1 MPRVLKRIES
11 VVPRRAAGYGG
22 KARSLATLARAG
34 FPVPAAYAMPGW
46 VGDSFFT
53 SVLDV
58 SDRPRALLRTPY
70 VTDERLRSIRE
81 RVRDSTLPQDVVRSV
96 SDALLALRD
105 EGAVGFAVRSSATH
119 EDQEGASAAG
129 MHSTLL
135 NLIREDEVLDG
146 IKTCWSSLFQPRVF
160 SYLRALGEDVPVS
173 LGVVIQAMVPAEIS
187 GVLFTCNPLTGD
199 RGEVV
204 INASYGLGSSVVDGR
219 VTPDTYRVDKATGQL
234 RDQVIGG
241 KAQKTMLVPS
251 GGVRELQVEPGER
264 ERPVLSEQQ
273 LFHLR
278 ELAGRIEEH
287 FGGNRDVEWAI
298 AGQQVFVLQARPIVM
313 PHARG
318 RRGSRREQP
327 RDRRKIVWS
336 NANIGEALP
345 GVATPL
351 TWSVLSHFSDLGFR
365 RAFGALGCTVPR
377 DAELVGDF
385 RGRIYVN
392 LSEFT
397 SILSQIPWIHPAT
410 LVQLGGGRY
419 ASELDEVVVH
429 RSSTSFLLRLPQTVT
444 RYVRENFRLQAR
456 IAEFEEFFAEER
468 ARMASVDP
476 RLLEPTGLNRMLS
489 DAERLLD
496 ATGSIM
502 LTVYAN
508 LLTAVLVLIGL
519 LRTFTPDES
528 DGLYRDLLSG
538 LRDVDSAR
546 PGFALW
552 RIAQLAKNEPAAA
565 QYIREADLA
574 KLKIQDLPAGPTR
587 DALLRFIEEFGY
599 RGIREAEIAE
609 PRWAENPTL
618 MFAAL
623 RSHLAADLDLG
634 EREASLARKRQNAE
648 DQVEARVPFA
658 FRPAVRRLLAAVR
671 RFTRMRE
678 HLRGNVV
685 EVLGMFRRVALESS
699 RRIRAREPEAG
710 PDAAFFLSVAEL
722 RRVLH
727 DQNERVAI
735 RVQRRR
741 LEYERNKSLP
751 DPPTM
756 FVGFP
761 PAETTP
767 IARSSRL
774 HGLAASGGVAEGRAR
789 ILQDPR
795 QAAEFAPGEILVVA
809 AADTGWA
816 PLFLAASGVVTE
828 LGGPLS
834 HAAIILREYAVP
846 AVVNVTNAT
855 RALQEGEWV
864 RIDGDAG
871 TVEILGAET
880 RSRVAGDGPRG

>member
-1 MPRVLKRIES
+1 
-11 VVPRRAAGYGG
+11 
-22 KARSLATLARAG
+22 
-34 FPVPAAYAMPGW
+34 MPGW

-53 SVLDV
+53 SVLDMA
-58 SDRPRALLRTPY
+58 DRPRALLRSPY
-70 VTDERLRSIRE
+70 ITDARLRAIRE
-81 RVRDSTLPQDVVRSV
+81 KVRDSTLPQDVVRSV
-96 SDALLALRD
+96 SDALTAMRD
-105 EGAVGFAVRSSATH
+105 EGAAGFAVRSSAIH

-135 NLIREDEVLDG
+135 NLIREDEVLEG
-146 IKTCWSSLFQPRVF
+146 IKICWASFFQPRVF
-160 SYLRALGEDVPVS
+160 SYLRALGEDVAVS

-199 RGEVV
+199 SGEVV

-241 KAQKTMLVPS
+241 KAQQTVLAPS
-251 GGVRELQVEPGER
+251 GGVREVQVEPAER
-264 ERPVLSEQQ
+264 ERAVLSEQQ
-273 LFHLR
+273 LLHLR

-298 AGQQVFVLQARPIVM
+298 AGQQVFVLQARPIVV
-313 PHARG
+313 PHTHG
-318 RRGSRREQP
+318 RRASRGEQP

-392 LSEFT
+392 LTEFT
-397 SILSQIPWIHPAT
+397 SILSQIPWIHPSA

-419 ASELDEVVVH
+419 ASELDEVVAH
-429 RSSTSFLLRLPQTVT
+429 RGSTGFLLRLPQTVT

-456 IAEFEEFFAEER
+456 IAEFEEYFAEER
-468 ARMASVDP
+468 IRMVSVDP
-476 RLLEPTGLNRMLS
+476 RLLEPTGLDRMLS
-489 DAERLLD
+489 DAEHLLD
-496 ATGSIM
+496 ETGSIM
-502 LTVYAN
+502 LTAYAN
-508 LLTAVLVLIGL
+508 LLTAVLVLIGV
-519 LRTFTPDES
+519 LRTFAPNAGK
-528 DGLYRDLLSG
+528 GLYRDLMSG
-538 LRDVDSAR
+538 LQDVDSAR
-546 PGFALW
+546 PGFMLW
-552 RIAQLAKNEPAAA
+552 RIAQLAKGEPAVADR
-565 QYIREADLA
+565 IREANVT
-574 KLKIQDLPAGPTR
+574 KLSIEDLPAGPTR
-587 DALLRFIEEFGY
+587 EALVRFIEEFGY

-609 PRWAENPTL
+609 PRWAEDPTL

-623 RSHLAADLDLG
+623 RSHLAGDLDLG
-634 EREASLARKRQNAE
+634 EREARLARRRQSAE
-648 DQVEARVPFA
+648 DEVAAQVPLPL
-658 FRPAVRRLLAAVR
+658 RPAIRRLLDAVR

-678 HLRGNVV
+678 RLRGNVV

-727 DQNERVAI
+727 DDNQRVAT

-741 LEYERNKSLP
+741 LEYERNRALP
-751 DPPTM
+751 EPPTT

-761 PAETTP
+761 PVETTALP
-767 IARSSRL
+767 KSSRL

-789 ILQDPR
+789 ILRDPR
-795 QAAEFAPGEILVVA
+795 QAAELAPGDILVVA

-816 PLFLAASGVVTE
+816 PLFLAAAGVVTE

-855 RALQEGEWV
+855 RALQGGEWL

-871 TVEILGAET
+871 TVEILGA
-880 RSRVAGDGPRG
+880 